1 MNVYQIK
8 DRIEKALKK
17 LPIVYRIGHAYRLRK
32 EKKKDELLQ
41 RAFKEHGYTALKDV
55 QQAMEKTELDF
66 FAFSGTLL
74 GIMRDRAL
82 IAHDNDLD
90 FAVLENEKFSWDTV
104 IHAMEEIGFRPLR
117 SFVMDEEVYEMS
129 FVRDGLG
136 VDFFLGKKVNG
147 ERITPYFYRT
157 TLEQYSERWEHS
169 VAFLYFSEVE
179 SIFKEEVRG
188 IQVNVPSNYEEIFI
202 GNYGENWKKTDKN
215 WNIWDAPRIIKH
227 EGKRAIRIN
236 K

>member
-1 MNVYQIK
+1 MNLYRLK

-17 LPIVYRIGHAYRLRK
+17 LPFVYRIGHAYRVRK

-41 RAFKEHGYTALKDV
+41 TAFKEHGYTALKDV
-55 QQAMEKTELDF
+55 QNAMDKTKLDF

-74 GIMRDRAL
+74 GIMRDKAL

-90 FAVLENEKFSWDTV
+90 FAVLENEKFSWDIV
-104 IHAMEEIGFRPLR
+104 ICAMEEIDFKPLR
-117 SFVMDEEVYEMS
+117 SFVMDDEVYEMS

-147 ERITPYFYRT
+147 ERVTPYFYRT
-157 TLEQYSERWEHS
+157 TLEQYNERWEHS

-179 SIFKEEVRG
+179 FIYKEEVRG
-188 IQVNVPSNYEEIFI
+188 IKVNVPSNYEEILL
-202 GNYGENWKKTDKN
+202 GNYGKNWQKPDKN

-227 EGKRAIRIN
+227 EGKKALRVN
-236 K
+236 Y